1 VLFFNPATRHG
12 AAFARMTTTEIKALI
27 SLLDDPEIAPQ
38 IQDEIQNLG
47 EAIIP
52 FLEESWEET
61 LDPQQQRRL
70 EDLIHQLQFEGL
82 QQRLR
87 VWRDSGGQDLL
98 EGMWLLNSYQYPDAD
113 LQALNRAIEQ
123 LRFEAWTLLRPE
135 MHPADQ
141 VQVLNHVIF
150 RNHKFAANTQHF
162 HSPANSMLHRVLETK
177 RGNPLSLCVIYL
189 LVAQRL
195 DLPIFGVNLPNLFV
209 LTYQLYT
216 DADDKPVMPFYIN
229 CYNRGVVLSK
239 ADIEHYVGQLGITS
253 QASFY
258 EPCTHL
264 DIVRRAM
271 RNLQVGFEKLQ
282 EPAKAEEVAQL
293 LAILLEQDKPSEDEG

>member
-1 VLFFNPATRHG
+1 
-12 AAFARMTTTEIKALI
+12 MTTKEIKALI

-38 IQDEIQNLG
+38 IQSEIQNLG
-47 EAIIP
+47 ETIIP
-52 FLEESWEET
+52 YLEESWEET
-61 LDPQQQRRL
+61 LDPQQQQRL

-87 VWRDSGGQDLL
+87 VWRDAGAQDLL

-123 LRFEAWTLLRPE
+123 LRFEAWTLLRSE

-141 VQVLNHVIF
+141 VQMLNHVIF
-150 RNHKFAANTQHF
+150 RNHKFSANTQHF
-162 HSPANSMLHRVLETK
+162 HSPANSMLQRVIETK

-195 DLPIFGVNLPNLFV
+195 DLPVFGVNLPNLFV
-209 LTYQLYT
+209 LTYQSENK
-216 DADDKPVMPFYIN
+216 AFPPFYIN

-253 QASFY
+253 QDAFY
-258 EPCTHL
+258 EPCSNL

-271 RNLQVGFEKLQ
+271 RNLQVSFEKLQ
-282 EPAKAEEVAQL
+282 ELGKAEEVSQL
-293 LAILLEQDKPSEDEG
+293 LAILTEDKPKPEEEGEED

>member
-1 VLFFNPATRHG
+1 
-12 AAFARMTTTEIKALI
+12 MTTKEIKALI

-38 IQDEIQNLG
+38 IQSEIQNLG
-47 EAIIP
+47 ETIIP
-52 FLEESWEET
+52 FLEESWEES
-61 LDPQQQRRL
+61 LDPQQQQRL

-87 VWRDSGGQDLL
+87 VWRDAGGQDLL

-123 LRFEAWTLLRPE
+123 LRFEAWTLLRSE

-141 VQVLNHVIF
+141 VQMLNHVIF
-150 RNHKFAANTQHF
+150 RNHKFSANTQHF
-162 HSPANSMLHRVLETK
+162 HSPANSMLQRVIETK
-177 RGNPLSLCVIYL
+177 RGNPLSLCVLYL

-195 DLPIFGVNLPNLFV
+195 DLPVFGVNLPNLFV
-209 LTYQLYT
+209 LTYQPENK
-216 DADDKPVMPFYIN
+216 AFEPFYIN
-229 CYNRGVVLSK
+229 CYNRGVVLSR

-253 QASFY
+253 QEAFY
-258 EPCTHL
+258 EPCSNL

-271 RNLQVGFEKLQ
+271 RNLQVSFEKLQ
-282 EPAKAEEVAQL
+282 ELGKAEEVGQL
-293 LAILLEQDKPSEDEG
+293 LAILTEDKATAEGEEE

>member
-1 VLFFNPATRHG
+1 
-12 AAFARMTTTEIKALI
+12 MTTKDLKALI

-38 IQDEIQNLG
+38 IQSEIQNLG
-47 EAIIP
+47 ETIIP
-52 FLEESWEET
+52 YLEESWEET
-61 LDPQQQRRL
+61 LDPQQQQRL

-87 VWRDSGGQDLL
+87 VWRDSGAEDLL

-123 LRFEAWTLLRPE
+123 LRFEAWTLLRSE

-150 RNHKFAANTQHF
+150 RNHKFSANTQHF
-162 HSPANSMLHRVLETK
+162 HSPANSMLQRVIETK

-195 DLPIFGVNLPNLFV
+195 DLPVFGVNLPNLFV
-209 LTYQLYT
+209 LTYQL
-216 DADDKPVMPFYIN
+216 ADQPLSFYIN
-229 CYNRGVVLSK
+229 CYNRGVVLSR

-253 QASFY
+253 QDIFY
-258 EPCTHL
+258 EPCSHL

-271 RNLQVGFEKLQ
+271 RNLQVSFEKLQ
-282 EPAKAEEVAQL
+282 ELGKAEEVGQL
-293 LAILLEQDKPSEDEG
+293 LAILTDNKSKADDEESDE

>member
-1 VLFFNPATRHG
+1 
-12 AAFARMTTTEIKALI
+12 MTTKEIKALI

-38 IQDEIQNLG
+38 IQSEIQNLG
-47 EAIIP
+47 ETIIP
-52 FLEESWEET
+52 YLEESWEET
-61 LDPQQQRRL
+61 LDPQQQQRL

-87 VWRDSGGQDLL
+87 VWRDAGAQDLL

-123 LRFEAWTLLRPE
+123 LRFEAWTLLRSE

-141 VQVLNHVIF
+141 VQMLNHVIF
-150 RNHKFAANTQHF
+150 RNHKFSANTQHF
-162 HSPANSMLHRVLETK
+162 HSPANSMLQRVIETK

-195 DLPIFGVNLPNLFV
+195 DLPVFGVNLPNLFV
-209 LTYQLYT
+209 LTYQPEN
-216 DADDKPVMPFYIN
+216 KVFEPFYIN
-229 CYNRGVVLSK
+229 CYNRGVVLSR

-253 QASFY
+253 QDTFY
-258 EPCTHL
+258 EPCSNL

-271 RNLQVGFEKLQ
+271 RNLQVSFEKLQ
-282 EPAKAEEVAQL
+282 ELGKAEEVSQL
-293 LAILLEQDKPSEDEG
+293 LAILTEDKPKPEAESDED